1 MKLKKIALLIMAAAV
16 VFSAFVVGAF
26 AEEEKVKLTTLY
38 RNTIHGAFEFEYLG
52 DGYGSYRGFADV
64 DTSGTIRFDRD
75 ENGNLTFIDAEV
87 GEAGKWTGSG
97 EYTPVMDNGK
107 GYLVDKDGNRV
118 SDMLDE
124 VSYVET
130 LDDDL
135 YLFWVGDKQE
145 IVFVSFKTNTSS
157 APENT
162 PAEENSDN
170 TETPSDTPTD
180 TPSESSPENAPA
192 DSDPL
197 NNDNS
202 PDAGIA
208 TLFVSLGII
217 VIAGAAVAVVVIKKK
232 KR

>member
-1 MKLKKIALLIMAAAV
+1 MKLKKIISLIMAAAV

-75 ENGNLTFIDAEV
+75 ENGNLTFIDAEP

-157 APENT
+157 APENS

-170 TETPSDTPTD
+170 DTTD
-180 TPSESSPENAPA
+180 TPSDNGAENAPVN
-192 DSDPL
+192 SVPQ
-197 NNDNS
+197 NSDNS
-202 PDAGIA
+202 PDAGIII
-208 TLFVSLGII
+208 LFVSIGVI
-217 VIAGAAVAVVVIKKK
+217 VIAGAAVAVVVVKKK

>member
-1 MKLKKIALLIMAAAV
+1 MTAAV
-16 VFSAFVVGAF
+16 VFSAFVLGVF
-26 AEEEKVKLTTLY
+26 AEENKVKLTTLY

-75 ENGNLTFIDAEV
+75 ENGNLTFIDAEP

-124 VSYVET
+124 VSHVET

-135 YLFWVGDKQE
+135 YVFWVGDKQE
-145 IVFVSFKTNTSS
+145 IVFVSYKTNTSS
-157 APENT
+157 VPENS
-162 PAEENSDN
+162 PAEENNDNDTTNTTSDN
-170 TETPSDTPTD
+170 GT
-180 TPSESSPENAPA
+180 ENAPA
-192 DSDPL
+192 DSVSQ
-197 NNDNS
+197 NSGNS
-202 PDAGIA
+202 PDAGIVI
-208 TLFVSLGII
+208 LFVSLGAV
-217 VIAGAAVAVVVIKKK
+217 VIAGAAVAVVVVKKK

>member
-1 MKLKKIALLIMAAAV
+1 MKLKKIISLIMAAAV
-16 VFSAFVVGAF
+16 VFSAFVFGAF
-26 AEEEKVKLTTLY
+26 AEEDKVKLTTLY

-75 ENGNLTFIDAEV
+75 ENGNLTFIDAEP

-135 YLFWVGDKQE
+135 FVFWVGDKQE

-162 PAEENSDN
+162 PAEGNNDNNNDNDNNNNDAPSDN
-170 TETPSDTPTD
+170 N
-180 TPSESSPENAPA
+180 ENAPA
-192 DSDPL
+192 DSVSQ
-197 NNDNS
+197 NSGNS
-202 PDAGIA
+202 PDAGIVI
-208 TLFVSLGII
+208 LFVSLGAV
-217 VIAGAAVAVVVIKKK
+217 VIAGAAVAVVVVKKK